1 MPPRERRTFSG
12 RAPGKAAVLP
22 PGSPPRPARRSE
34 ASRPCHG
41 HGAAAAEAT
50 GEWLNAQSVLENK
63 VACATRRGCRH
74 LTYRRRRLR
83 LAGQLKLRR
92 ELGSVAF
99 HQPPALWNQSYLSS
113 S

>member
-1 MPPRERRTFSG
+1 M
-12 RAPGKAAVLP
+12 LP

-41 HGAAAAEAT
+41 HGAAAEAT
-50 GEWLNAQSVLENK
+50 GKRLNAQSVLENK

-99 HQPPALWNQSYLSS
+99 RQPLALWNQSYLSS